1 MLPPP
6 TLWLGC
12 SIPLFECCY
21 FFFFYSISKAPNHF
35 HLLHKEIQS
44 LLAKVTVPSPGIPF
58 TVITGKKWLFIL
70 TTLIIIAQIRINS
83 EKTENN
89 NWVFDN
95 FKFHSLFLKGGLMS
109 DVRCDALKLCHSSHF
124 WAAGHPGRDTI
135 KGQDYLPNL

>member
-1 MLPPP
+1 ML
-6 TLWLGC
+6 L
-12 SIPLFECCY
+12 

-109 DVRCDALKLCHSSHF
+109 DVRCDALKLCHSLTF
-124 WAAGHPGRDTI
+124 GQLVTLAGTLLRGKTTFQTYR
-135 KGQDYLPNL
+135 QLCLMYLPL